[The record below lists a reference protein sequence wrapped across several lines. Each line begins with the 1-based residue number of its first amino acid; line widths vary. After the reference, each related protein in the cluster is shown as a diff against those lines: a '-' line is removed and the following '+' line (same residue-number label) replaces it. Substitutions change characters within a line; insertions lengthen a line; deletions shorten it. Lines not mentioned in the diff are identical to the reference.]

1 VIALIVRLLRLAS
14 FAICVIVIASFVVF
28 AVDQT
33 KTASTH
39 QQEQLA
45 SGSPATTAGANAPNA
60 AGGTTRAHESGVRK
74 VIDEAS
80 SKLTSPFSG
89 IVSGIS
95 GEWALR
101 GTRLLIALLVY
112 GFGLAYLARM
122 LGVRA

>member
-1 VIALIVRLLRLAS
+1 VIASIVRLLRLAS

-45 SGSPATTAGANAPNA
+45 GGPPATTTSSTAANA
-60 AGGTTRAHESGVRK
+60 AGGKSPAHESGVRK

-101 GTRLLIALLVY
+101 VTRLLIALLVY
-112 GFGLAYLARM
+112 GFGLAFLART

>member
-1 VIALIVRLLRLAS
+1 VIAPIVRLLRLAS
-14 FAICVIVIASFVVF
+14 FVICLIVIASFVVF

-33 KTASTH
+33 QTASTH

-45 SGSPATTAGANAPNA
+45 GGSPATTTGNA
-60 AGGTTRAHESGVRK
+60 AGGKSPAHEGGVHK

-80 SKLTSPFSG
+80 GELTSPFSG

-101 GTRLLIALLVY
+101 VTRLLIALLVY
-112 GFGLAYLARM
+112 GFGLAFLART

>member
-1 VIALIVRLLRLAS
+1 M
-14 FAICVIVIASFVVF
+14 ICLIVIASFVVF

-45 SGSPATTAGANAPNA
+45 GGPPATTTGPSAPNA
-60 AGGTTRAHESGVRK
+60 AGGKGPAHEGGVHK

-80 SKLTSPFSG
+80 GKLTSPFSG

-95 GEWALR
+95 TSTNAAGGPRHKPGDDVL
-101 GTRLLIALLVY
+101 
-112 GFGLAYLARM
+112 
-122 LGVRA
+122 

>member
-1 VIALIVRLLRLAS
+1 M
-14 FAICVIVIASFVVF
+14 ICVIVLASFVVF

-33 KTASTH
+33 KSASTH

-45 SGSPATTAGANAPNA
+45 GGPPAATSGSNTPSA
-60 AGGTTRAHESGVRK
+60 AGGKSAAHESGVRK

-101 GTRLLIALLVY
+101 VTRLLIALLIY
-112 GFGLAYLARM
+112 GFGLAYLGRM
-122 LGVRA
+122 IGVRA

>member
-1 VIALIVRLLRLAS
+1 VIASIVRLLRLAS

-33 KTASTH
+33 KAASTH

-45 SGSPATTAGANAPNA
+45 SGSPATTTGANAPKTT
-60 AGGTTRAHESGVRK
+60 GGTTTARESGVHK

-89 IVSGIS
+89 IVSGSS
-95 GEWALR
+95 GEWAMR
-101 GTRLLIALLVY
+101 GTRLLMALLVY
-112 GFGLAYLARM
+112 GFGLAFLART

>member
-1 VIALIVRLLRLAS
+1 VIASIARVLRLAS
-14 FAICVIVIASFVVF
+14 FVICVIVIASFVVF

-45 SGSPATTAGANAPNA
+45 GGPPATTTGSTAANA
-60 AGGTTRAHESGVRK
+60 AGGKSPAHESGVRK

-95 GEWALR
+95 GEWAMR
-101 GTRLLIALLVY
+101 STNLLIALLIY
-112 GFGLAYLARM
+112 GFGLAYLGRM